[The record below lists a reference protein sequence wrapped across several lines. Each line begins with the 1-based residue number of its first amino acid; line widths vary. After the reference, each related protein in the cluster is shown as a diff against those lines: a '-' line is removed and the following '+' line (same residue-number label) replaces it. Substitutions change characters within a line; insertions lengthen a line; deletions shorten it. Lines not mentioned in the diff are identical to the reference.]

1 MTVGESFKFLMA
13 VRKYVLARKF
23 SSYRFIDLWTVEQH
37 FCVLICL
44 IDANDSNIMLFK
56 LVLLMF
62 SHRFN
67 YKQLLKQLK
76 QLLRQLFK

>member
-1 MTVGESFKFLMA
+1 MTVGGNFKFLMA

-23 SSYRFIDLWTVEQH
+23 SSYRFIDLVNVEQQ

-44 IDANDSNIMLFK
+44 IDANDSNLMFFK

-62 SHRFN
+62 SYR
-67 YKQLLKQLK
+67 
-76 QLLRQLFK
+76 